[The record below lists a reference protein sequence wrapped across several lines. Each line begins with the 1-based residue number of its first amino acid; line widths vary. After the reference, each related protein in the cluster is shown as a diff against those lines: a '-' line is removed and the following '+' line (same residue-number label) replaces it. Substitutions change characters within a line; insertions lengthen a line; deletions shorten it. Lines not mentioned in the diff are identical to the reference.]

1 MGRSTLGMVLDRLG
15 RVMTKPRDELTRFQK
30 TLRFLYD
37 LGRYGARQLQHDRA
51 PQMAGALAFRTLF
64 ALLPVL
70 VVGTVV
76 VRAVGGFGDL
86 EERLAALFTRLGLD
100 EFQITGAAAGS
111 EAAVGA
117 GESVSEWLLGLLS
130 QVERINLAAIGWVGL
145 VVVVYSAIGLM
156 VTIEKSFNI
165 IYRAPEGRSWP
176 RRLTIYWTVLTL
188 GPAAIALAMSMGST
202 LDAFSTRQGGWWS
215 LFRAAPF
222 IWNYL
227 TLWLVTFAL
236 YKLIPNTNVTL
247 RPALFGA
254 FLAAVLLELGKH
266 TLGAYFAKAVSFGQL
281 YGSLG
286 LIPVFMFWVYLMW
299 LVVLFGLEVSATL
312 QMLGGRR
319 LEEIEAAKR
328 ETGLVDPASVLTIMQ
343 VIAERFDTSQP
354 TTGRQIADETSLP
367 ESTVV
372 RMVERLVSAGF
383 LHWLDHDETAVTL
396 ARPPDQVSADTLIEI
411 GYQMVDEGIGGRR
424 SAIVQRLREAQRNL
438 AGQVTLAALA
448 ASAAA
453 VPAADQAVRDP

>member
-1 MGRSTLGMVLDRLG
+1 MYMGT
-15 RVMTKPRDELTRFQK
+15 
-30 TLRFLYD
+30 
-37 LGRYGARQLQHDRA
+37 
-51 PQMAGALAFRTLF
+51 
-64 ALLPVL
+64 
-70 VVGTVV
+70 
-76 VRAVGGFGDL
+76 
-86 EERLAALFTRLGLD
+86 
-100 EFQITGAAAGS
+100 
-111 EAAVGA
+111 
-117 GESVSEWLLGLLS
+117 
-130 QVERINLAAIGWVGL
+130 
-145 VVVVYSAIGLM
+145 
-156 VTIEKSFNI
+156 
-165 IYRAPEGRSWP
+165 
-176 RRLTIYWTVLTL
+176 
-188 GPAAIALAMSMGST
+188 T

-215 LFRAAPF
+215 LFRAAPV

-254 FLAAVLLELGKH
+254 FLAAVLLELGRH

-354 TTGRQIADETSLP
+354 TTARQIADETSLP

-372 RMVERLVSAGF
+372 RMLERFVSAGF
-383 LHWLDHDETAVTL
+383 LHWLDRDETAVTL
-396 ARPPDQVSADTLIEI
+396 AQPPDQVSADALIEI

-453 VPAADQAVRDP
+453 VPAADQAVRDA